1 MSTQK
6 SIKSFPLY
14 TKQYLRV
21 CHRRHLVALQPNKYF
36 CSVVLL
42 FTLNCYNVQSTQHTK
57 ICVMRRIV
65 VQRAKDFHCTI
76 YLLYTSTIKRHIQ
89 QYVERI
95 QKIWPLKCFFF
106 DEHQLFNCVCVCV
119 LRKRVEL
126 FKKALPFHARVNQM
140 SFSVYTR
147 RRRSS
152 TYTKRF
158 FPPKRWNF
166 YLLIYLCIYQS
177 AQKF

>member
-1 MSTQK
+1 
-6 SIKSFPLY
+6 
-14 TKQYLRV
+14 
-21 CHRRHLVALQPNKYF
+21 
-36 CSVVLL
+36 
-42 FTLNCYNVQSTQHTK
+42 
-57 ICVMRRIV
+57 MRRVV

-152 TYTKRF
+152 TYIQSVF
-158 FPPKRWNF
+158 FHQRDGIFICLYTYVYISLHRSFNF
-166 YLLIYLCIYQS
+166 YYI
-177 AQKF
+177 